1 MINSSFDENEKLL
14 EVENLN
20 VVFKGHRQDHH
31 AVRNIS
37 FSVGREK
44 VAIVGESGSGK
55 SLTGRSLLKLTP
67 RGATVTA
74 GKMRFGELDLLACSE
89 REMRKIRG
97 KRISMI
103 MQDPKFSLN
112 PLMRVGHQITEAY
125 RIHFNVSEKEA
136 RAKALLMLEAVNIR
150 DPQRVFALYPHEIS
164 GGMGQRI
171 MIAMMLIPEPDLI
184 IADEPT
190 SALDVT
196 VRQQV
201 LNVLDSLLER
211 RKTGLL
217 FITHDLSL
225 VSSFCDRA
233 LVMYAGRILE
243 EIAADQLH
251 LAKHPYTR
259 ALLASQPDLHHPVD
273 MLAIPA
279 RDPAWLTGPV
289 YRYGEAV

>member
-1 MINSSFDENEKLL
+1 MTDNAMGVQETLL

-20 VVFKGHRQDHH
+20 VVFKGHRQQHH
-31 AVRNIS
+31 AVRDIS
-37 FSVGREK
+37 FSIGREK

-74 GKMRFGELDLLACSE
+74 AKMRFGDIDLLRCSE

-136 RAKALLMLEAVNIR
+136 CIKAMDMLEAVNIR
-150 DPQRVFALYPHEIS
+150 DPQRVFGLYPYEIS

-201 LNVLDSLLER
+201 LGVLDALLER
-211 RKTGLL
+211 RNTGLL

-259 ALLASQPDLHHPVD
+259 ALLASQPDLKHPVD

-289 YRYGEAV
+289 YRHGEAL

>member
-1 MINSSFDENEKLL
+1 MTETLL
-14 EVENLN
+14 DVQNLN
-20 VVFKGHRQDHH
+20 IRFKGHRQENH
-31 AVRNIS
+31 AVRGIS

-67 RGATVTA
+67 QGASVSA
-74 GKMRFGELDLLACSE
+74 DRMQFGDIDLLSTGE
-89 REMRKIRG
+89 RQMRKIRG

-112 PLMRVGHQITEAY
+112 PLMRVGHQINEAY

-136 RAKALLMLEAVNIR
+136 RVKALAMLEAVNIR
-150 DPQRVFALYPHEIS
+150 DPERVFDLYPNEIS

-201 LNVLDSLLER
+201 LSVLNDLLAR

-243 EIAADQLH
+243 EISADQLH
-251 LAKHPYTR
+251 NARHPYTR
-259 ALLASQPDLHHPVD
+259 ALLASQPDLQYPVD

-289 YRYGEAV
+289 YRYGEAC

>member
-1 MINSSFDENEKLL
+1 MTDNLL
-14 EVENLN
+14 EVRRLN
-20 VVFKGHRQDHH
+20 VLFKDRHRENH
-31 AVRNIS
+31 AVRDIS
-37 FSVGREK
+37 FSIGREK
-44 VAIVGESGSGK
+44 VALVGESGSGK
-55 SLTGRSLLKLTP
+55 SLTGRALLKLTP
-67 RGATVTA
+67 RGARA
-74 GKMRFGELDLLACSE
+74 SAEKMRLGDIDLMNTSE
-89 REMRKIRG
+89 RGMRKIRG

-112 PLMRVGHQITEAY
+112 PLMRVGQQINEAY
-125 RIHFNVSEKEA
+125 RTHFNVSEREA
-136 RAKALLMLEAVNIR
+136 RDKTLLMLEAVNIR
-150 DPQRVFALYPHEIS
+150 DPQRVFRLYPHEIS

-196 VRQQV
+196 VRRQV
-201 LNVLDSLLER
+201 LGVLDALLAR

-217 FITHDLSL
+217 FITHDLGL
-225 VSSFCDRA
+225 VAGFCDRA
-233 LVMYAGRILE
+233 LVMYGGRILE

-251 LAKHPYTR
+251 NARHPYTR
-259 ALLASQPDLHHPVD
+259 ALLASQPDLRHPVD

-289 YRYGEAV
+289 YRNGEAC

>member
-1 MINSSFDENEKLL
+1 MTDNAMGVQETLL

-20 VVFKGHRQDHH
+20 VVFKGHRQQHH
-31 AVRNIS
+31 AVRDIS
-37 FSVGREK
+37 FSIGREK
-44 VAIVGESGSGK
+44 VALVGESGSGK

-74 GKMRFGELDLLACSE
+74 AKMRFGDIDLLRCSE

-136 RAKALLMLEAVNIR
+136 RIKAMDMLEAVNIR
-150 DPQRVFALYPHEIS
+150 DPQRVFGLYPHEIS

-201 LNVLDSLLER
+201 LGVLDALLER
-211 RKTGLL
+211 RNTGLL

-259 ALLASQPDLHHPVD
+259 ALLASQPDLKHPVD

-289 YRYGEAV
+289 YRHGEAL

>member
-1 MINSSFDENEKLL
+1 MTDNAMGVQETLL

-20 VVFKGHRQDHH
+20 VVFKGHRQQHH
-31 AVRNIS
+31 AVRDIS
-37 FSVGREK
+37 FSIGREK

-74 GKMRFGELDLLACSE
+74 AKMRFGDIDLLRCSE

-136 RAKALLMLEAVNIR
+136 CIKAMDMLEAVNIR
-150 DPQRVFALYPHEIS
+150 DPQRVFGLYPHEIS

-201 LNVLDSLLER
+201 LGVLDALLER
-211 RKTGLL
+211 RNTGLL

-259 ALLASQPDLHHPVD
+259 ALLASQPDLKHPVD

-289 YRYGEAV
+289 YRHGEAL

>member
-1 MINSSFDENEKLL
+1 MTETLL
-14 EVENLN
+14 DVQNLN
-20 VVFKGHRQDHH
+20 IRFKGHRQENH
-31 AVRNIS
+31 AVRGIS

-67 RGATVTA
+67 QGASVSA
-74 GKMRFGELDLLACSE
+74 DRMQFGDIDLLSTGE
-89 REMRKIRG
+89 RQMRKIRG

-112 PLMRVGHQITEAY
+112 PLMRVGHQINEAY

-136 RAKALLMLEAVNIR
+136 RVKALAMLEAVNIR
-150 DPQRVFALYPHEIS
+150 DPERVFDLYPHEIS

-201 LNVLDSLLER
+201 LSVLNDLLAR

-243 EIAADQLH
+243 EISADQLH
-251 LAKHPYTR
+251 NARHPYTR
-259 ALLASQPDLHHPVD
+259 ALLASQPDLQYPVD

-289 YRYGEAV
+289 YRYGEAC

>member
-1 MINSSFDENEKLL
+1 MTDNLL
-14 EVENLN
+14 EVRRLN
-20 VVFKGHRQDHH
+20 VVFKDRHRENH
-31 AVRNIS
+31 AVRDIS
-37 FSVGREK
+37 FSIGREK
-44 VAIVGESGSGK
+44 VALVGESGSGK
-55 SLTGRSLLKLTP
+55 SLTGRALLKLTP
-67 RGATVTA
+67 RGASVNA
-74 GKMRFGELDLLACSE
+74 EKMCLGDIDLINTSE
-89 REMRKIRG
+89 RGMRKIRG

-112 PLMRVGHQITEAY
+112 PLMRVGQQINEAY
-125 RIHFNVSEKEA
+125 RTHFNVSEREA
-136 RAKALLMLEAVNIR
+136 RDKTLLMLEAVNIR
-150 DPQRVFALYPHEIS
+150 DPQRVFRLYPHEIS

-196 VRQQV
+196 VRRQV
-201 LNVLDSLLER
+201 LGVLDALLAR

-217 FITHDLSL
+217 FITHDLGL
-225 VSSFCDRA
+225 VAGFCDRA
-233 LVMYAGRILE
+233 LVMYGGRILE

-251 LAKHPYTR
+251 NARHPYTR
-259 ALLASQPDLHHPVD
+259 ALLASQPDLRHPVD

-289 YRYGEAV
+289 YRNGETC